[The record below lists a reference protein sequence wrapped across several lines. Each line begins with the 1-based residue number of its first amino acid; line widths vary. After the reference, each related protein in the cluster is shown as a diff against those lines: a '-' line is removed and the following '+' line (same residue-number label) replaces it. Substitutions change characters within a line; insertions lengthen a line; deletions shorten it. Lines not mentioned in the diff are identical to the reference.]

1 MRKFLLASLATFS
14 VASTTFVFAADD
26 FVESPDHRVNDK
38 SPHGTVTQMPPWES
52 KIFPETTRDWWVYVP
67 AQFKP
72 DGSAAVMVFQD
83 GRNYVNVKGEWRVPV
98 VFDNLIAQGAMPP
111 TVAVFINPGNRPMKP
126 GEPPRKRPDGRPA
139 PASNRSFEYDS
150 LGDRYAKFLLEEI
163 LPEVEKKWPL
173 TKNPEKRA
181 ICGASSGGI
190 CSFTVA
196 WERPDAFRKVL
207 STIGSFTNIR
217 GGDAY
222 PSLIRKTERKPLR
235 VFLQDSSG
243 DLDNQFGNWPIAN
256 QQMHAALKYM
266 GYDVKFDWQEG
277 YGHNSKRGGS
287 IFPDAVRWLWRA
299 EKFTPVIDTKGDLGG
314 DMTLHRLLIEG
325 EGWQPLVE
333 GLTFCDGPMSDAEGN
348 FYFSDMR
355 GNGAGIY
362 KISPDGK
369 KTKLSAEGVSG
380 MKFGPDGRI
389 YACQGAKKRLIAIDL
404 KSGAIEELAT
414 DVQPNDLVVSAK
426 GHIYF
431 THTGKKEIVFVD
443 AKTKEKRVVD
453 FTPTVTIEKT
463 PASGN
468 AAPGAGH
475 PGDSILRL
483 PQTGTTA
490 VEIKGGIPAVAVS
503 GINAP
508 NGITLSPDQGT
519 LAVSD
524 YKGANVWT
532 FRVNADGS
540 LDAKMPYMT
549 MRLPI
554 DPKGEFRQ
562 AEPPPYNPASGGDGM
577 CSDESG
583 RYFVATTLGVQ
594 VFDPTGRMCGVI
606 TRPQLDKPLTSCT
619 LSGEGRAY
627 LYVTNGDKIFRRK
640 VQATGSIFY
649 KTGK

>member
-1 MRKFLLASLATFS
+1 MRFLLLASLALFPI
-14 VASTTFVFAADD
+14 ASAFATDD
-26 FVESPDHRVNDK
+26 FVESPDHRVNEK
-38 SPHGTVTQMPPWES
+38 IPHGTVTQMPAWES
-52 KIFPETTRDWWVYVP
+52 KIFPGTVRDWWVYVP

-83 GRNYVNVKGEWRVPV
+83 GGGYKNTTGDWRIPT
-98 VFDNLIAQGAMPP
+98 VFDNLIAKGDMPP
-111 TVAVFINPGNRPMKP
+111 TVAIFINPGTAPMKP

-139 PASNRSFEYDS
+139 GATNRSFEYDS
-150 LGDRYAKFLLEEI
+150 LGDRFAKFLLEEI

-173 TKNPEKRA
+173 SHDPEMRA
-181 ICGASSGGI
+181 ICGSSSGGI

-196 WERPDAFRKVL
+196 WEHPEAFRKVL

-217 GGDAY
+217 GGNAY
-222 PSLIRKTERKPLR
+222 PSLIRKTERKPVR

-266 GYDVKFDWQEG
+266 GYDVKFDFVEG
-277 YGHNSKRGGS
+277 FGHNSKRGGTVM
-287 IFPDAVRWLWRA
+287 PDALRWLWRK
-299 EKFTPVIDTKGDLGG
+299 EKYTPVIETKGDLGG

-325 EGWQPLVE
+325 EGWQPVAE

-348 FYFSDMR
+348 FYFSDMK
-355 GNGAGIY
+355 GDGAGIY

-369 KTKLSAEGVSG
+369 KTKLSSEGVSG
-380 MKFGPDGRI
+380 LKLGPDGRL
-389 YACQGAKKRLIAIDL
+389 YACQGSKKRLIAIDL
-404 KSGAIEELAT
+404 KTGAIDELAT
-414 DVQPNDLVVSAK
+414 DVQPNDLVVDAK

-453 FTPTVTIEKT
+453 VTLTITVQNNNSNVPSQITVTS
-463 PASGN
+463 A
-468 AAPGAGH
+468 
-475 PGDSILRL
+475 
-483 PQTGTTA
+483 
-490 VEIKGGIPAVAVS
+490 

-532 FRVNADGS
+532 FRVNTDGS

-554 DPKGEFRQ
+554 DPKGEFKQ
-562 AEPPPYNPASGGDGM
+562 AEPPPFNPASGGDGM
-577 CSDESG
+577 CSDEQG

-606 TRPQLDKPLTSCT
+606 TRPQLDKPLTSCA

-640 VQATGSIFY
+640 VQAKGAIFY
-649 KTGK
+649 VVPKK

>member
-1 MRKFLLASLATFS
+1 MRKFFLASLAAFS
-14 VASTTFVFAADD
+14 FASTTLVFAADD
-26 FVESPDHRVNDK
+26 FVESPDHRVDEK
-38 SPHGTVTQMPPWES
+38 IPHGTVTQMPVWES
-52 KIFPETTRDWWVYVP
+52 KIFPDTVRDWWVYVP

-83 GRNYVNVKGEWRVPV
+83 GSGYKNTTGDWRIPT
-98 VFDNLIAQGAMPP
+98 VFDNLIAKGDMPP
-111 TVAVFINPGNRPMKP
+111 TVAIFINPGTTPLKP

-139 PASNRSFEYDS
+139 SPSNRSIEYDS
-150 LGDRYAKFLLEEI
+150 LGDRFAKFLIEEI

-173 TKNPEKRA
+173 SHDPEKRA
-181 ICGASSGGI
+181 LCGSSSGGI

-196 WERPDAFRKVL
+196 WEHPEAFRKVL

-217 GGDAY
+217 GGNAY
-222 PSLIRKTERKPLR
+222 PSLIRKTERKPVR

-266 GYDVKFDWQEG
+266 GYDVKFDFVEG
-277 YGHNSKRGGS
+277 FGHNSKRGGS
-287 IFPDAVRWLWRA
+287 IMPDALRWLWRK
-299 EKFTPVIDTKGDLGG
+299 EKYTPVIDTKGDLGG

-325 EGWQPLVE
+325 EGWQPVVE
-333 GLTFCDGPMSDAEGN
+333 DLAFCDGPMSDAEGN
-348 FYFSDMR
+348 FYFSDMK
-355 GNGAGIY
+355 GDGVGIY

-369 KTKLSAEGVSG
+369 KTKLSSEGVSG
-380 MKFGPDGRI
+380 LKLGPDGRL
-389 YACQGAKKRLIAIDL
+389 YACQGSKKRLIAIDL
-404 KSGAIEELAT
+404 KTGAIDELAT
-414 DVQPNDLVVSAK
+414 DVQPNDLVVDSK

-443 AKTKEKRVVD
+443 AKTKERRVVD
-453 FTPTVTIEKT
+453 ATLIEFVGEMKRVHIDT
-463 PASGN
+463 NKGYNPKAD
-468 AAPGAGH
+468 PE
-475 PGDSILRL
+475 
-483 PQTGTTA
+483 T
-490 VEIKGGIPAVAVS
+490 KGGTVVH

-554 DPKGEFRQ
+554 DPKGEFKM

-577 CSDESG
+577 CSDEQG

-606 TRPQLDKPLTSCT
+606 TRPQLDKPLTSCA

-649 KTGK
+649 VAGKK